1 MTSEHSD
8 ATTLQNIMQMLQNMQ
23 MLPNITA
30 SERDPAFEYHTLCIP
45 VRKLQQKEKNTDYSL

>member
-45 VRKLQQKEKNTDYSL
+45 VRKL